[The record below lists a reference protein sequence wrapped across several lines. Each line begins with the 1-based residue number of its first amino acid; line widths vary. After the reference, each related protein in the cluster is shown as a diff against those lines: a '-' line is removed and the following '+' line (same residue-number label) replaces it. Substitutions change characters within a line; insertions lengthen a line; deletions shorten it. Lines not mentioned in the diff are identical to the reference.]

1 MTDPLDRPFLRAA
14 WTNLVA
20 LSYEADPAVLGPLV
34 PSGLEL
40 DLFEGR
46 AYVSLVGFL
55 FLGTRAMGVRLPF
68 CQRFEEVNLRYYVR
82 RRGPEGFRHGVVFVK
97 ELVPRWVI
105 AAGARWLFGEPY
117 RTVPMRSRVEAHD
130 AGPPDGRLLAYEWRS
145 GGRWHRLSARAV
157 LPMAPVVHGSREAF
171 LIERHWGYTPRPG
184 GTLEYRVRRPGWRVC
199 AASHPLLEADTRALF
214 GPVFGPMLEGA
225 PASAIVADGSA
236 VTVSQGARLVPD
248 RDFSLT
254 IE

>member
-1 MTDPLDRPFLRAA
+1 MIDPLDQIFLRAS
-14 WTNLVA
+14 WKNLVA
-20 LSYEADPAVLGPLV
+20 LSYPADPTVLGPLV

-55 FLGTRAMGVRLPF
+55 FLGTSAMGVRLPF
-68 CQRFEEVNLRYYVR
+68 CQRFEEVNLRFYVR
-82 RRGPEGFRHGVVFVK
+82 RRGPEGIRHGVVFVK

-117 RTVPMRSRVEAHD
+117 RTVPMRSRLELD
-130 AGPPDGRLLAYEWRS
+130 DGGHPRPGGLLEYEWRS

-157 LPMAPVVHGSREAF
+157 LPLGPVEAGSRSEF
-171 LIERHWGYTPRPG
+171 LVERHWGYTPRRG

-199 AASHPLLEADTRALF
+199 PASHASLEADTRALF
-214 GPVFGPMLEGA
+214 GPVFGPILEGA
-225 PASAIVADGSA
+225 PAAAIVADGSA
-236 VTVSQGARLVPD
+236 VTVSHGDRLGSDQEFP
-248 RDFSLT
+248 
-254 IE
+254 